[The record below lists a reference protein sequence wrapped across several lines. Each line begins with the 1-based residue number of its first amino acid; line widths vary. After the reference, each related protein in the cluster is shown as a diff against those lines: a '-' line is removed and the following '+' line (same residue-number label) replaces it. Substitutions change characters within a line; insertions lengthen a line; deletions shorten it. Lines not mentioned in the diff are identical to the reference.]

1 MRSRGLGSQLL
12 DLLFPPRCQV
22 CRRFSADPLC
32 ETCRGESLFIGERR
46 CPCCGTPLRDHPPES
61 LPGALCADCRDGRWI
76 SGARSAGL
84 HAGPLRT
91 AMIAYKFNGRTR
103 LAPTFAELVCD
114 SARREV
120 LGPRPGLPLNRC
132 RALLPV
138 PLHPAR
144 RAWRGFDQAEML
156 CQALAEPLGLPVW
169 SDALVRIRETQPQ
182 TQVPGP
188 LRRANVSGAFEA
200 RKAWRLKGASLILVD
215 DVMTTGSTL
224 EECARVLKY
233 AGAASVYAL
242 TVTRA
247 VPSWLADSVTPPGG
261 AADA

>member
-22 CRRFSADPLC
+22 CRRLSADPLC

-46 CPCCGTPLRDHPPES
+46 CPCCGAPLRDHPPES

-76 SGARSAGL
+76 SGARSVGL
-84 HAGPLRT
+84 HAGALRT

-103 LAPTFAELVCD
+103 LAPTFAEMICD
-114 SARREV
+114 VARREV
-120 LGPRPGLPLNRC
+120 GGPRPGLPLDRC
-132 RALLPV
+132 RALVPV

-156 CQALAEPLGLPVW
+156 CRALSEPLGLPVW
-169 SDALVRIRETQPQ
+169 TDALARVRETQPQ

-247 VPSWLADSVTPPGG
+247 VPSWLVDTDAHPGG
-261 AADA
+261 VADA